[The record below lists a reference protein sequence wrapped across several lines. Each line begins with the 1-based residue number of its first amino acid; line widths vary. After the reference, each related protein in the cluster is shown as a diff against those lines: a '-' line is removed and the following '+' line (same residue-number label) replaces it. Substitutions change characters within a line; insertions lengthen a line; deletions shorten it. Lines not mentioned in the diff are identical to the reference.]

1 MEKGALVSLTSSIAM
16 VVNYH
21 QMMVMERILIALA
34 MEKHGGLGLVRH
46 HLDVKAV
53 RHQVVTNQ

>member
-1 MEKGALVSLTSSIAM
+1 MEKVALVSLTSSIAM

-21 QMMVMERILIALA
+21 LMMMEMILIAPA
-34 MEKHGGLGLVRH
+34 MEKHGGQELVRH
-46 HLDVKAV
+46 HPDVKMV